1 MKIKINHIEDKG
13 IYHFSLP
20 QGTYVVSGE
29 RLVIETYA
37 ASEMTS
43 SKLPVIQKENKSTN
57 LTHYESTTG
66 EILSVQEYN
75 NKVSTLCLDVDEQEF
90 STLELEYEYKKF
102 IREYTRK
109 YESTTTLEDIELEV
123 QRVMLDSGS
132 KYITSMFSVDSNQ
145 PLLCKFNRLGL
156 QADTLRLWC
165 SENNISVDIPTYSGL
180 KYVKING
187 NYVFTAE
194 RSGIAYDE
202 MFPVQTLTL
211 EGALA
216 LEKVVREDIISVLN
230 STITPVSSLSD
241 VMLSSVQEKLQGIIS
256 LAQQGKNKYLVDI
269 VKETKAL
276 KELLKVK
283 E

>member
-1 MKIKINHIEDKG
+1 MKIKVNHIEDKG
-13 IYHFSLP
+13 IYHFSLSYD
-20 QGTYVVSGE
+20 TYIINGE
-29 RLVIETYA
+29 RLVVDTYA
-37 ASEMTS
+37 DREMTS
-43 SKLPVIQKENKSTN
+43 SKLPVIQKENKSTH

-66 EILSVQEYN
+66 EVLSVQDYN
-75 NKVSTLCLDVDEQEF
+75 NKINSLCLDVDEQEF

-109 YESTTTLEDIELEV
+109 YESTTTLEDVELEV
-123 QRVMLDSGS
+123 QRVMLDTGS

-145 PLLCKFNRLGL
+145 PLLCKFHRLGL
-156 QADTLRLWC
+156 QRDTLVQWC
-165 SENNISVDIPTYSGL
+165 AENNIPVDIPAHSGL
-180 KYVKING
+180 KYTKING
-187 NYVFTAE
+187 KYVFTTE
-194 RSGIAYDE
+194 HSGISYDDSGAIL
-202 MFPVQTLTL
+202 TLTL

-216 LEKVVREDIISVLN
+216 REKVVREDIISVLK

-256 LAQQGKNKYLVDI
+256 LAQQGKNKYLGDI
-269 VKETKAL
+269 VKETKVL

>member
-1 MKIKINHIEDKG
+1 MKIKVNHIEDKG

-20 QGTYVVSGE
+20 QGTYIINGE

-37 ASEMTS
+37 AREMTS

-66 EILSVQEYN
+66 EILSVQDYN
-75 NKVSTLCLDVDEQEF
+75 NKINSLCLDVDEQEF

-109 YESTTTLEDIELEV
+109 YESTTTLEDVELEV
-123 QRVMLDSGS
+123 QRVMLDTGS
-132 KYITSMFSVDSNQ
+132 KYITSMFSVDSNE

-156 QADTLRLWC
+156 QSDTLRLWC
-165 SENNISVDIPTYSGL
+165 SENNIPVDIPTHSGL

-187 NYVFTAE
+187 NYVFTTE

-202 MFPVQTLTL
+202 RFPVQTLAL
-211 EGALA
+211 DGALA
-216 LEKVVREDIISVLN
+216 MEKAVREDIISVLK

-256 LAQQGKNKYLVDI
+256 LAQQGKTKYLTDI
-269 VKETKAL
+269 VKEAKAL

-283 E
+283 G

>member
-1 MKIKINHIEDKG
+1 MKIKVNHIEDKG
-13 IYHFSLP
+13 IYHFNLSY
-20 QGTYVVSGE
+20 GTYIINGE
-29 RLVIETYA
+29 RIVVDTYA
-37 ASEMTS
+37 DREMTS
-43 SKLPVIQKENKSTN
+43 SKLPVIKKENKSTH

-66 EILSVQEYN
+66 EVLSVQDYN

-109 YESTTTLEDIELEV
+109 YESTTTLEDVELEV
-123 QRVMLDSGS
+123 QRVMLDTGS

-165 SENNISVDIPTYSGL
+165 SENNIPVDIPTHSGL

-202 MFPVQTLTL
+202 RFPVQTLTL

-216 LEKVVREDIISVLN
+216 LEKAVREDIISVLK